1 MKFFLASILARE
13 GMSRRTVGRETNELL
28 AMLSTSSWLH
38 ELISFGSVEIRL
50 LDRSSSEKKR
60 NVRVIMCVYK
70 RSFQLKYFVH
80 QEHFCWLAKDKGINE
95 V

>member
-13 GMSRRTVGRETNELL
+13 GMSKRTEGRETNELL
-28 AMLSTSSWLH
+28 AMLSTSSWLQ

-50 LDRSSSEKKR
+50 LDRSSSEKQR

-70 RSFQLKYFVH
+70 WSFQLKDCLH
-80 QEHFCWLAKDKGINE
+80 QEHLRWKTG
-95 V
+95 